1 MNHTS
6 SHHLSASKSGLLSS
20 QSALVCWLEEHI
32 RLLFPTESEPKP
44 AKRGKPCELT
54 LPHLCLA
61 LFVGVFCGATGF
73 TDIWRWLVT
82 EPLGSFPQL
91 SITDDAVR
99 KAVERWGPQ
108 TFANLYTHLCDALP
122 KVKISQTTTALATF
136 AREIVALDESTLDA
150 IHRHRKQL
158 RHLDT
163 SGSALLAGKIAG
175 LWDVRRQRWFRL
187 QFRADV
193 LAHCANDLQTL
204 VQGLPLGSL
213 ILEDLGYFGFPWLD
227 WLTDAGYWYVSRL
240 KDKTSYKLLHTFI
253 EDEAQGLLDAVIY
266 LGAYRSDQAA
276 HAVRLIQFRRD
287 NHLYCYITNVLD
299 PQMLPFHDVVQLYAR
314 RWDIELVFLLLKE
327 HFGLHIWWSSK
338 QDLMLCQ
345 LWIALILAHLLIRL
359 RFQVAEAASVSYFD
373 ISIPILLD
381 LLRRFSQTSTPLVSR
396 LAESG
401 RFLKLIRSHSRIRS
415 QTPIIIFSDIKPLPP
430 DLLLLR
436 TARYAQ
442 RSAHPRTADYTPLF
456 TNQLLI

>member
-6 SHHLSASKSGLLSS
+6 SHHLSASTSGLLSS
-20 QSALVCWLEEHI
+20 QSALVGWLEEHV
-32 RLLFPTESEPKP
+32 RLLFPTPSETQP
-44 AKRGKPCELT
+44 AKRGKPAELT

-91 SITDDAVR
+91 TVTDDAVR
-99 KAVERWGPQ
+99 KAVGRWGPQ

-150 IHRHRKQL
+150 IHRHRKQV
-158 RHLDT
+158 RHLDR
-163 SGSALLAGKIAG
+163 SGSGLLAGKIAG
-175 LWDVRRQRWFRL
+175 LWDIRRQRWFRL
-187 QFRADV
+187 QFRADA

-204 VQGLPLGSL
+204 VQGLPVGSL

-227 WLTDAGYWYVSRL
+227 WLTDTGYWYISRL
-240 KDKTSYKLLHTFI
+240 KDKTSSQLLHTFI
-253 EDEAQGLLDAVIY
+253 QDEAQGFLDAIVF

-276 HAVRLIQFRRD
+276 HAVRLIQFRRG
-287 NHLYCYITNVLD
+287 NHLYSYITNVLD
-299 PQMLPFHDVVQLYAR
+299 PQMLPFHEIVQLYAR
-314 RWDIELVFLLLKE
+314 RWDIELIFLLLKE

-345 LWIALILAHLLIRL
+345 LWIALILAHLLTRL
-359 RFQVAEAASVSYFD
+359 RFQVAETASVPFFD
-373 ISIPILLD
+373 VSIPVLMD
-381 LLRRFSQTSTPLVSR
+381 LLRRFSLTSTPLVSR
-396 LAESG
+396 IAGEG
-401 RFLKLIRSHSRIRS
+401 RFLKLIRHHSRIRP
-415 QTPIIIFSDIKPLPP
+415 QIPHICIQDIAPLPP

-436 TARYAQ
+436 TSRYAH
-442 RSAHPRTADYTPLF
+442 RNPHPRTADYTPLF
-456 TNQLLI
+456 TDQLLI